1 MKASETTAKR
11 RQRLLRFISRDLL
24 GPVVGKMPKSSIES
38 LEKASYLPNI
48 RRHLLDIIPVTEA
61 RIVKHETGA
70 AYPPFIRTEAVF
82 NRRKLYLLKDAT
94 VSPFSGMAWIGN
106 RIIEESV
113 GSLRR
118 IMDWGDVLHEPLLPV
133 TALAGAEP
141 VVVCHPAGYFHWLME
156 VLPNL
161 LFAVARFPEVKIV
174 LPEEVPRYVSEGL
187 SIALGP
193 DAKDRFIFC
202 AGPVR
207 VERLVVPQYHT
218 QPEFTDPQV
227 LELIDCAVKR
237 KVAEELGQQVGRA
250 STGLKLYVSRG
261 KSRRRLGGED
271 LLETRLEESGFTILH
286 SEDLSFAEQ
295 IRLFHEAEIV
305 VGTHG
310 AGLTNVVWCQPGC
323 RVIEIFP
330 SNYILDCYAWLS
342 FSRGLE
348 YRHVVCVTGHRID
361 EKAMDEVLRM
371 CGVGEG

>member
-1 MKASETTAKR
+1 MKASEKTAKR
-11 RQRLLRFISRDLL
+11 RQQLLRFISRDLL

-48 RRHLLDIIPVTEA
+48 RRHILDIIPVTDA
-61 RIVKHETGA
+61 RIVKHETGV

-118 IMDWGDVLHEPLLPV
+118 IMDWGDMLHEPLLPV
-133 TALAGAEP
+133 TALASAEP
-141 VVVCHPAGYFHWLME
+141 VVVCHPANYFHWLME

-161 LFAVARFPEVKIV
+161 LFTVAMFPEVKIV

-187 SIALGP
+187 FTALGT
-193 DAKDRFIFC
+193 DAKKRFIRC
-202 AGPVR
+202 PGPVR

-227 LELIDCAVKR
+227 IALLHSTVKE
-237 KVAEELGQQVGRA
+237 KVTADGARPRTGR
-250 STGLKLYVSRG
+250 GVRLYVSRR
-261 KSRRRLGGED
+261 KSRRRLAGEE
-271 LLETRLEESGFTILH
+271 LLEKRLKEIGFTILH
-286 SEDLSFAEQ
+286 CEELSFAEQ
-295 IRLFHEAEIV
+295 IRVFHEAEMV

-310 AGLTNVVWCQPGC
+310 AGLANVVWSQPGC
-323 RVIEIFP
+323 RVIEIFAN
-330 SNYILDCYAWLS
+330 NYILDCYAWLS
-342 FSRGLE
+342 FSRALE
-348 YRHVVCVTGHRID
+348 YRHVVCDTGHRID
-361 EKAMDEVLRM
+361 EKAMDEVLNM
-371 CGVGEG
+371 CGGGER